1 MVRGDRG
8 RPMLPTSATPGIA
21 AAVSLAVLG
30 AFACARASDEARH
43 GAGARPA
50 RIVTIGGPVTEAV
63 FALGAGGRV
72 IAVDVT
78 STYPAAVAALPKVG
92 YQRALSAEGLLALD
106 PELVVAS
113 ADAGPPA
120 TIEALRA
127 AGVRVE
133 LLPPADTVVSAADRI
148 RAIGRAIGEP
158 GPADGLAERA
168 RGRQR
173 GSGRGGGGARRG
185 ACCFCTRAVPAH
197 RWSAGRDTAAA
208 AMLGAGRCDPGDH
221 GVVGLSAAHCGGH
234 RRRSPRRHRRTGAGP
249 RAPRRHRWRAG
260 VARHGRDPG
269 RSGASGWWPSTTSC
283 SSGFGPRLPEAIAT
297 LDGALAGAP

>member
-63 FALGAGGRV
+63 FALGAGGWV

-158 GPADGLAERA
+158 GPADALAGRVAADSAAAAAAAAAPSGRVLFLYA
-168 RGRQR
+168 RGA
-173 GSGRGGGGARRG
+173 GAPMVG
-185 ACCFCTRAVPAH
+185 
-197 RWSAGRDTAAA
+197 GRDTAAA
-208 AMLGAGRCDPGDH
+208 AMLGLVGATSAITAWSGYRPLTAEAIVAARPDAI
-221 GVVGLSAAHCGGH
+221 VVPARVHALLGG
-234 RRRSPRRHRRTGAGP
+234 T
-249 RAPRRHRWRAG
+249 AG
-260 VARHGRDPG
+260 VLALPG
-269 RSGASGWWPSTTSC
+269 MAETPAGQAQRVVAVDDQLLL
-283 SSGFGPRLPEAIAT
+283 GFGPRLPEAIAT